1 MMIFPQPIG
10 TLYHNALQIYLTLS
24 LHFVVPPNEPVNVRF
39 GKITSTSL
47 QIFWRPGFNGHSPI
61 ASYKLEIRRNSTRL
75 WSAVSVKI
83 KSENYTVDRLKPYT
97 VYHLRLFA
105 RNQIG
110 WSAPSDSVW
119 NRTGEDC
126 EY

>member
-1 MMIFPQPIG
+1 MSIG
-10 TLYHNALQIYLTLS
+10 TFYHNALQIYLTLS
-24 LHFVVPPNEPVNVRF
+24 LHSVVPPNEPLNVRF
-39 GKITSTSL
+39 GTITSTSL
-47 QIFWRPGFNGHSPI
+47 QIFWHPGFNGHSPI
-61 ASYKLEIRRNSTRL
+61 TSYKLEIRRNSTRL

-83 KSENYTVDRLKPYT
+83 KSENYTVDRLNPYT

-105 RNQIG
+105 RNEIG
-110 WSAPSDSVW
+110 WSGPSDSVW

>member
-1 MMIFPQPIG
+1 MK
-10 TLYHNALQIYLTLS
+10 T
-24 LHFVVPPNEPVNVRF
+24 
-39 GKITSTSL
+39 
-47 QIFWRPGFNGHSPI
+47 
-61 ASYKLEIRRNSTRL
+61 
-75 WSAVSVKI
+75 

-105 RNQIG
+105 RNQVG